1 MTKSGNT
8 AAYVL
13 RLTLTLFVITAVV
26 AGLLGFVG
34 LIVPHAVR
42 LVTGND
48 LRYLAPTSA
57 LAGAT
62 FVCVCDM
69 VARTAFSPYEIPVGI
84 LMAFVGG
91 PFFIWLVVR
100 RKGRLD
106 V

>member
-1 MTKSGNT
+1 
-8 AAYVL
+8 
-13 RLTLTLFVITAVV
+13 
-26 AGLLGFVG
+26 
-34 LIVPHAVR
+34 
-42 LVTGND
+42 
-48 LRYLAPTSA
+48 
-57 LAGAT
+57 
-62 FVCVCDM
+62 M